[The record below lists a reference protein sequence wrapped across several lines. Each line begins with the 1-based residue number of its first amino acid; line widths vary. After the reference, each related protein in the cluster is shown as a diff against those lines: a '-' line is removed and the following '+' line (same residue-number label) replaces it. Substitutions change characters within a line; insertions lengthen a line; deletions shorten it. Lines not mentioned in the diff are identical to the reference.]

1 MEERAM
7 GYYSKPLKQEKVIR
21 DPVHSHI
28 YIQDQIIMDLINT
41 TEFQRLRRIHQLGT
55 TSQTFPGAE
64 HTRFTH
70 SLGVYEIVRR
80 ICDHFQ
86 RNYPSKELGD
96 GLWDDSERIVA
107 ECAGLLHDIGHGPYS
122 HTFEHIFRTNHEQ
135 ITQAIITSPDT
146 EVNQVL
152 SKMGPD
158 FPNRVA
164 SVINKTYDNQQV
176 VQMISSQCDADRMD
190 YLLRDSYFT
199 GAQYGN
205 FDLDRILQVMRPYA
219 DGICFKMSGL
229 HAIEYYI
236 VSRFQMYLQVYFH
249 PISRSMEVILAH
261 LLLRSKEL
269 ADDFKLNQNF
279 NPTLLMP
286 FLNGTFNPE
295 TDLQAYLKLDDGVL
309 NTYFSA
315 WKDYPDSIL
324 SDLSHRFI
332 DRKPFK
338 SAKFNNQTEDLI
350 PKLQSL
356 IEAAGFNP
364 EYYTATDN
372 SYNQPYDVYNP
383 ASGHQNAQIELM
395 EKDGSLIE
403 LSKASLLVRT
413 ITGKDVGDS
422 RFFFPKEMLQPEN
435 NVELFQQIYD
445 NFQRYI
451 KNDSLINPEEN

>member
-1 MEERAM
+1 M
-7 GYYSKPLKQEKVIR
+7 GYYSTSLEQEKVIR

-41 TEFQRLRRIHQLGT
+41 KEFQRLRRIHQLGT

-80 ICDHFQ
+80 ICNQFQ
-86 RNYPSKELGD
+86 RNYPTKTPGD

-107 ECAGLLHDIGHGPYS
+107 ECAGLLHDIGHGAYS
-122 HTFEHIFRTNHEQ
+122 HTFEHIFHTNHEQ
-135 ITQAIITSPDT
+135 ITQAIITNPET

-152 SKMGPD
+152 CKVGPN

-199 GAQYGN
+199 GVQYGK
-205 FDLDRILQVMRPYA
+205 FDLDRILQVMRPYQG
-219 DGICFKMSGL
+219 GICFKMSGL

-261 LLLRSKEL
+261 LLLRTKEL
-269 ADDFKLNQNF
+269 AESSTKLENF

-286 FLNGTFNPE
+286 FLEGTFDPSRDLE
-295 TDLQAYLKLDDGVL
+295 TYLKLDDGVL
-309 NTYFSA
+309 NTYFSM
-315 WKDYPDSIL
+315 WCDTPDSIL
-324 SDLSHRFI
+324 SDLSNRFVN
-332 DRKPFK
+332 RKPFK
-338 SAKFNNQTEDLI
+338 SAIFTQETKDVL
-350 PKLQSL
+350 PKLRKL

-383 ASGHQNAQIELM
+383 ESKHPNAQIELM
-395 EKDGSLIE
+395 QKDGSLVE

-422 RFFFPKEMLQPEN
+422 RFFFPKEMLQTDA
-435 NVELFQQIYD
+435 NVELFKPIYD

-451 KNDSLINPEEN
+451 NNDTIINLKENQ

>member
-1 MEERAM
+1 M

-86 RNYPSKELGD
+86 RNYPSKEAGD

-122 HTFEHIFRTNHEQ
+122 HTFEHIFNTNHEQ

-219 DGICFKMSGL
+219 GGICFKMSGL

-269 ADDFKLNQNF
+269 ADDFKLNHNF

-286 FLNGTFNPE
+286 FLNGTFNPD

-338 SAKFNNQTEDLI
+338 SAKFNIQTRDLI

>member
-1 MEERAM
+1 M